1 MPVAQPRVFLP
12 MPTQLKFNDDEIAA
26 LATELAIDLSSAE
39 KIAVLKASTS
49 CDIQAGPGCG
59 KTTILTAKLALLAK
73 RWRWSDRGVLV
84 LSHTNVAR
92 REIESRLGQSQSL
105 AQLLGYPHFIGTF
118 QTFVDQFLA
127 LPYLR
132 QEGIEITA
140 IDNDK
145 FAARSLASFS
155 KPEFSK
161 AHYALKDRAEGLETI
176 IGGLRFDG
184 AQLGVTN
191 PAAGNQRFPGPESA
205 TGQLLKRL
213 KERLARDG
221 YFRFDDMYAYAEA
234 CLLQRKY
241 LLSIMRHRFPWV
253 FVDELQDTNESQD
266 RILETLFSA
275 DGCVMQKFGDKN
287 QAIFNFDTAAI
298 TAPEL
303 FGRRPSLPL
312 SETHRFGD
320 DIARFA
326 SPLTVVQP
334 QTLKAIDARN
344 KRKHTIFVFDRAS
357 IHRVVPAFADL
368 VLCEVPES
376 SRLKNG
382 VCVVGGRKNLKEPK
396 EKNFP
401 EAIGDYWKGFQSDL
415 SRKPKMPDS
424 LYGFVIEA
432 RALTS
437 KDNSLAEAAMRIAGG
452 VLEAVR
458 RATPDKQK
466 PLITSRTEL
475 KDFLKAGDS
484 YPEFKKLIWDFL
496 RSDADLSENKW
507 NAKMDNLVVLLKT
520 IMPEVNGS
528 RVREF
533 LAWSGNSEA
542 ESNAG
547 VLIEAETENILL
559 HRGATGEI
567 SLRFDSIHGVK
578 GETHAATLV
587 LETFARTHD
596 TKSLLPILTGIQK
609 ATNLTG
615 TAIDHCKRL
624 FVGVTRATDLVCLAI
639 FSDHI
644 TDRDIELL
652 ESAGWHIQR
661 LS

>member
-1 MPVAQPRVFLP
+1 

-39 KIAVLKASTS
+39 KIAILKASTS

-59 KTTILTAKLALLAK
+59 KTTILTAKLALLANT
-73 RWRWSDRGVLV
+73 WRWSDRGILV

-92 REIESRLGQSQSL
+92 REIESRLGQSKSL
-105 AQLLGYPHFIGTF
+105 AQLLGYPHFVGTF

-132 QEGIEITA
+132 QKGIEIAA

-145 FAARSLASFS
+145 FVARSLASFS
-155 KPEFSK
+155 RPEFSK
-161 AHYALKDRAEGLETI
+161 AQFALKDRNEGLETI

-184 AQLGVTN
+184 SQLCVTN
-191 PAAGNQRFPGPESA
+191 PAASNRRFPSPESP

-234 CLLQRKY
+234 CLVHRKY
-241 LLSIMRHRFPWV
+241 LLSIIRHRFPWV
-253 FVDELQDTNESQD
+253 FVDELQDTTESQD

-287 QAIFNFDTAAI
+287 QAIFNFDAASI

-326 SPLTVVQP
+326 SPLTVVEP
-334 QTLKAIDARN
+334 QTLKATGARG
-344 KRKHTIFVFDRAS
+344 KRKHTIFVFDRGS
-357 IHRVVPAFADL
+357 IHRVVAAFADL
-368 VLCEVPES
+368 VLSEVPES

-382 VCVVGGRKNLKEPK
+382 VCVVGGRKNIKEPK
-396 EKNFP
+396 EKKFP

-415 SRKPKMPDS
+415 SRKARMPDS
-424 LYGFVIEA
+424 LYGFVVEA
-432 RALTS
+432 RAVGS
-437 KDNSLAEAAMRIAGG
+437 EDNSFAEPATIITGG
-452 VLEAVR
+452 VLEAIR

-466 PLITSRTEL
+466 PLIKSRTEL

-484 YPEFKKLIWDFL
+484 YPEFKKLMWDFL
-496 RSDADLSENKW
+496 RSDADLSENTW
-507 NAKMDNLVVLLKT
+507 NAKTDSLVALLKT
-520 IMPEVNGS
+520 IMPEANGS

-533 LAWSGNSEA
+533 LAWSGNSES
-542 ESNAG
+542 EPQSSL
-547 VLIEAETENILL
+547 LIEAETENILL
-559 HRGATGEI
+559 HRGVTGEL

-596 TKSLLPILTGIQK
+596 TKSLLPVLTGIQK
-609 ATNLTG
+609 ATTLTG

-624 FVGVTRATDLVCLAI
+624 FVGVTRPTDLVCLAI
-639 FSDHI
+639 FSEHV
-644 TDRDIELL
+644 TDTDIELL
-652 ESAGWHIQR
+652 KGAGWHIER
-661 LS
+661 LA